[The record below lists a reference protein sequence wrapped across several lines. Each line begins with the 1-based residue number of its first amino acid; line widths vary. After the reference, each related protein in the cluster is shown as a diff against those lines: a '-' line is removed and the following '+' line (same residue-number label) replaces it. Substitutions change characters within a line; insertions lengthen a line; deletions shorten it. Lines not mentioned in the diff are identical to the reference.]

1 MNKSIL
7 SSIAII
13 VGIFNWIA
21 VISILVFTHIIRFNN
36 ISRVVTD
43 NFGIYLK
50 YSFLIA
56 IISFVLSIL
65 IVKKLTIAN
74 SLVNITYLVIYI
86 LLYLI
91 ISYAQMGI

>member
-21 VISILVFTHIIRFNN
+21 AISILVVTHIIRFNN
-36 ISRVVTD
+36 ISRVVAD
-43 NFGIYLK
+43 VFGIYLK
-50 YSFLIA
+50 YSFIIA